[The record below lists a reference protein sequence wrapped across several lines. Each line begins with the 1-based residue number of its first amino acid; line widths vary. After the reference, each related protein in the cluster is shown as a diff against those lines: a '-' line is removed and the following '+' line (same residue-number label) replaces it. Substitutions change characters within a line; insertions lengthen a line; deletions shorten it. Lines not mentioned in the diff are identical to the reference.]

1 MKQATSRTLGLRT
14 LGLRT
19 LGFRTLGFRTS
30 GLHVSA
36 LAPRSARDAVS
47 KTSIWL
53 AILWLAM
60 PIASVDFDGVFN
72 GAFNGAFAATPQA
85 DVPRSKSQGTQKT
98 GNGKPAKPRALAPTY
113 DPSQAPA
120 APSETAPANAPTS
133 APTPTPATPPATPA
147 PTKPTT
153 VPTAKPEATPNATT
167 VPKPNEQT
175 ARWEPHCS
183 ITAVFIET
191 RSADSPP
198 LESEAERA
206 REQLGKLLYS
216 RCEVNVDEAPMRD
229 VLRALRR
236 AIGINLVVFE
246 LGGGMPGIDPD
257 QPVSLQLENASGLEV
272 LEALAGM
279 TGLNCTWQLNNATI
293 EFGPKA
299 TLAREEARY
308 PKLYE
313 TGDLAIDAPDYK
325 AKGIGVIG
333 VQSYNRRDSDEIIGE
348 LVRMIVSHCEPE
360 AFRPAPPAMV
370 EDANGNL
377 VIVKHTTPTGNG
389 TSPKANPNT
398 TASQNFD
405 PSAAVV
411 FATGQ
416 WASIQAKD
424 NNIIVHGPDF
434 VHRTIDGYP
443 KPIPPRAAEPT
454 SGAPRSKSSPT
465 P

>member
-1 MKQATSRTLGLRT
+1 
-14 LGLRT
+14 
-19 LGFRTLGFRTS
+19 
-30 GLHVSA
+30 
-36 LAPRSARDAVS
+36 
-47 KTSIWL
+47 
-53 AILWLAM
+53 M
-60 PIASVDFDGVFN
+60 PIASVD
-72 GAFNGAFAATPQA
+72 FNGAFAATPQA
-85 DVPRSKSQGTQKT
+85 DVPPSKSPSGQST
-98 GNGKPAKPRALAPTY
+98 GNGKPTKPRALAPTY
-113 DPSQAPA
+113 NPSNAPA
-120 APSETAPANAPTS
+120 APSETVPAA
-133 APTPTPATPPATPA
+133 TPATTATPATPATPPATPA
-147 PTKPTT
+147 PTKPTAK
-153 VPTAKPEATPNATT
+153 PTATPPAATA
-167 VPKPNEQT
+167 PKPSD
-175 ARWEPHCS
+175 ASVRWEPQCS
-183 ITAVFIET
+183 ITAIFVET
-191 RSADSPP
+191 RSADSSP
-198 LESEAERA
+198 LETEAERA

-216 RCEVNVDEAPMRD
+216 RCDVVVDEAPMRD

-279 TGLNCTWQLNNATI
+279 TGLNCTWQLHNATV

-377 VIVKHTTPTGNG
+377 VIVKHTTPTGKG

-411 FATGQ
+411 YATGQ